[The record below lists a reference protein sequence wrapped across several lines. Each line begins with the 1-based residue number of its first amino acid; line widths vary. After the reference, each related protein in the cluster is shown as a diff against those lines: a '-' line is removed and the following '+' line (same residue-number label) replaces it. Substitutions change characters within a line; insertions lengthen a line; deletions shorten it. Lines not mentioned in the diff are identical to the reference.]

1 MRTKTLLIATAA
13 ALAAGII
20 SSQAQTVYSQ
30 NIVGYVNSPLTK
42 GYVNVANPLDLSAG
56 NSLTNVLQNPV
67 VGGPGGPNGG
77 SGPLDFTTVLIWNGT
92 GYNSYTLDTDYP
104 TGVANGTD
112 SAGVTPPIVNPG
124 TLIYFN
130 NNTGNV
136 LTNTI
141 VGTVHVDF
149 AATGTNVIGI
159 TTNILLTG
167 YNFVASKLP
176 VAGGIESVLE
186 ITNSVPGGNGGPNG
200 GNGPLDFATIL
211 IPNIN
216 GAGTFLGYTTVT
228 FDTDYATGF
237 ANGTDSA
244 AVAEPQIPVGTGVII
259 NNNTGHTY
267 TWTQSY

>member
-20 SSQAQTVYSQ
+20 SSQAQVYSQ

-42 GYVNVANPLDLSAG
+42 GYVNVANPLDITGG
-56 NSLTNVLQNPV
+56 NSLTNLFNNPV
-67 VGGPGGPNGG
+67 AGGPGGPNGG
-77 SGPLDFTTVLIWNGT
+77 SGPLDFTTVLIWNGA
-92 GYNSYTLDTDYP
+92 GYTTYVLDTDYP

-112 SAGVTPPIVNPG
+112 TAGVTPPTVNPG

-130 NNTGNV
+130 NTTGNQF
-136 LTNTI
+136 TNTL

-149 AATGTNVIGI
+149 AASGTNVVGI
-159 TTNILLTG
+159 TTNFLHAG
-167 YNFVASKLP
+167 YNYTASKLP
-176 VAGGIESVLE
+176 LAGGIQSVLG

-200 GNGPLDFATIL
+200 GSGPLDFATIL

-216 GAGTFLGYTTVT
+216 NTGTFLGYTTVV
-228 FDTDYATGF
+228 FDTDYSTGF
-237 ANGTDSA
+237 ANGTDTA
-244 AVAEPQIPVGTGVII
+244 AVPEPQIPVGMGFII
-259 NNNTGHTY
+259 NNTTGQNY